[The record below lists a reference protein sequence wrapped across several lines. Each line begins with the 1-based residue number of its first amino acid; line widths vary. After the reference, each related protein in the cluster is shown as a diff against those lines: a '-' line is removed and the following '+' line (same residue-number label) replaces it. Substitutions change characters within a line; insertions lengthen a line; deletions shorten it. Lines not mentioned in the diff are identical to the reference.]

1 MLGSYVS
8 AAYES
13 TPTPA
18 VERFYS
24 GLLAWAGVV
33 APLNATGNGIEARL
47 LETPT
52 GPLVFVF
59 NHNAQPAATTLTLPP
74 GAATDLMTGTK
85 RRVVAQDF
93 GGQRSV
99 GAEGDAVNWSAPHRA
114 AQGEY
119 D

>member
-33 APLNATGNGIEARL
+33 APLQATGDRIEARL

-59 NHNAQPAATTLTLPP
+59 NHNAQPAATTLKLPR
-74 GAATDLMTGTK
+74 GTATDLMTG
-85 RRVVAQDF
+85 
-93 GGQRSV
+93 RSV
-99 GAEGDAVNWSAPHRA
+99 ESFDKTLAPLEVWVLKVTR
-114 AQGEY
+114 
-119 D
+119 

>member
-24 GLLAWAGVV
+24 GLLNWAGVV
-33 APLNATGNGIEARL
+33 APLQATGERIEARL

-74 GAATDLMTGTK
+74 GATTDLMTGRTVESLHK
-85 RRVVAQDF
+85 TL
-93 GGQRSV
+93 
-99 GAEGDAVNWSAPHRA
+99 A
-114 AQGEY
+114 ANEVWVLKVTR
-119 D
+119 